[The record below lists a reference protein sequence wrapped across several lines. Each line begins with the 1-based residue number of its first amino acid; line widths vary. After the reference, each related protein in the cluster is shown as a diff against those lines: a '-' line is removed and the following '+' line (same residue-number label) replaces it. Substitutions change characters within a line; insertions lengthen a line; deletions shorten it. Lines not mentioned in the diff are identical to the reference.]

1 LRRVELDPLYERHE
15 VTGRRA
21 DYVVITGNALA
32 SMNTIVPAMWV
43 AVEE

>member
-1 LRRVELDPLYERHE
+1 MGGVELDPLYG

-21 DYVVITGNALA
+21 DYVVITGNTLVPV
-32 SMNTIVPAMWV
+32 NTIVSVMWV